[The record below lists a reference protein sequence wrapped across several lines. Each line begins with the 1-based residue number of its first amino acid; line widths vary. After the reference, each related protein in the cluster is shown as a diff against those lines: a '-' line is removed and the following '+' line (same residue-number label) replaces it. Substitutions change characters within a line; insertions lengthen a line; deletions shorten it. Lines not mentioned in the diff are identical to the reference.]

1 MPRAGTS
8 FRATAIPFE
17 AHMRAIQTP
26 DLFEDERAGNIYRTA
41 ARIIYEKGFDATSM
55 NEIAEAVELTKPGL
69 YYYVKGKKELLF
81 AIMGFAMDL
90 LDSEVVGPAQLM
102 EDPEERLRIIVR
114 QHARLLTREAG
125 AVAILIDE
133 TGGLTEEQRVAI
145 TRRKRAY
152 FDFLRETLE
161 KLAAEGRLREVDP
174 TTAAFSLLGMLM
186 WIARWYDTSGRL
198 KPEDVVRDVTEI
210 AVSSVLAGSL
220 ARPAALLAGV
230 SN

>member
-8 FRATAIPFE
+8 FRATAISLE
-17 AHMRAIQTP
+17 AHMRAIHTP

-90 LDSEVVGPAQLM
+90 LDSEVVGPAQQM

-161 KLAAEGRLREVDP
+161 KLAAEGRLRDVDP

>member
-1 MPRAGTS
+1 
-8 FRATAIPFE
+8 
-17 AHMRAIQTP
+17 MRAIPTP
-26 DLFEDERAGNIYRTA
+26 DLFEDDRAGNIYRTA

-55 NEIAEAVELTKPGL
+55 NEIAEAVDLTKPGL

-90 LDSEVVGPAQLM
+90 LDSEVVGPAQQM

-133 TGGLTEEQRVAI
+133 TGGLTDEQRVAI

-161 KLAAEGRLREVDP
+161 KLAAQGRLRDVDP

-186 WIARWYDTSGRL
+186 WIARWYDTTGRL
-198 KPEDVVRDVTEI
+198 KPEEVVRDVTEI
-210 AVSSVLAGSL
+210 AVASVLAGSG

>member
-1 MPRAGTS
+1 MIQPTSQMP
-8 FRATAIPFE
+8 IPT
-17 AHMRAIQTP
+17 RAIRTP

-41 ARIIYEKGFDATSM
+41 ARMIYEKGFDATSM

-90 LDSEVVGPAQLM
+90 LDSEVVGPAQKI
-102 EDPEERLRIIVR
+102 EDPAERLRLIVGR
-114 QHARLLTREAG
+114 HAWLLTRETS

-133 TGGLTEEQRVAI
+133 TGGLSDEQRIAI

-152 FDFLRETLE
+152 FELLRGTLDQ
-161 KLAAEGRLREVDP
+161 LAAEGRLRPVDP

-186 WIARWYDTSGRL
+186 WLARWYDPSGRL
-198 KPEDVVRDVTEI
+198 RPDEVVRDMTEI
-210 AVSSVLAGSL
+210 AVASVLAG
-220 ARPAALLAGV
+220 AGERATVPEPMLAGA
-230 SN
+230 